1 MGKAPVIWTMHGGM
15 HPRNRFDV
23 DMTEDRSE
31 PAQLG
36 FDLGEPPKQVG
47 YVPNLAEIREDL
59 DEILTSA
66 RAVTADA
73 LWDQRTFRYN
83 KIVFPQMACW
93 LPDDERQQLCFVFFC
108 ELERI
113 ELLMAA

>member
-1 MGKAPVIWTMHGGM
+1 MHGAAAR
-15 HPRNRFDV
+15 RNRS
-23 DMTEDRSE
+23 DMEMTRDSSE

-36 FDLGEPPKQVG
+36 FDLGEAPKAVG

-59 DEILTSA
+59 DEILASA
-66 RAVTADA
+66 RAVSAEA
-73 LWDQRTFRYN
+73 LWDTRTYRYN
-83 KIVFPQMACW
+83 KVVFPQMSRW
-93 LPDDERQQLCFVFFC
+93 LPDDERAQLCFEFFR